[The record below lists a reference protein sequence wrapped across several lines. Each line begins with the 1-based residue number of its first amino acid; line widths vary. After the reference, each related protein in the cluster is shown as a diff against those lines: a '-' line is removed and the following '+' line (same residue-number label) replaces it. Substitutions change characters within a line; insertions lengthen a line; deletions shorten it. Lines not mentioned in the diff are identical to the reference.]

1 MFVFIFGASGSG
13 KSLYAEK
20 RLLEFPEPKKIYI
33 ATAKIYDEEMR
44 ERAEKHQ
51 AARKNKGFITI
62 ERTDNLSKIKISD
75 DSCVLI
81 EALTTWTANE
91 MFRKN
96 KIKSSGHVIKKVFND
111 FEILKSECKN
121 IAVVADDIFSDG
133 IIYNDT
139 IEEYIMTLAELT
151 KKFASVADEVIECFA
166 GLTLCYKNM

>member
-1 MFVFIFGASGSG
+1 
-13 KSLYAEK
+13 
-20 RLLEFPEPKKIYI
+20 
-33 ATAKIYDEEMR
+33 
-44 ERAEKHQ
+44 
-51 AARKNKGFITI
+51 
-62 ERTDNLSKIKISD
+62 
-75 DSCVLI
+75 
-81 EALTTWTANE
+81 